1 MKPANPYR
9 DALGRLRPALWGAL
23 LFSAGVNMLMFT
35 GPLFML
41 QLYDRVLSSG
51 SVPTLQGL
59 FAAVVGA
66 YAFLGLYDYLRHRI
80 LSRAAYRLDAQA
92 GDAAFLL
99 RLRSGLPGGAAGARA
114 PQDLAVVRGF
124 LSGPGAVGF
133 FDLPW
138 TPVFA
143 AVTWAIHPW
152 LGMLTLGG
160 MAIAATMALANQM
173 RTSRAIARA
182 MAMDGAEARFLEQA
196 ARSGEAL
203 IPMGMAGAARA
214 RWRRMHD
221 EGLAAGQEGGD
232 RGEGYAA
239 FSKAFRMLLQ
249 SALLGLGGYLA
260 LGGEIS
266 PGMIVATSII
276 AGRALAP
283 IDAVIGQW
291 RNVVRAREAH
301 RRLLACMEGA
311 GRPPART
318 ALPAPG
324 GAVSVRDLTRR
335 APGMERRA
343 DLPPVLRGISFDLS
357 PGDGLGV
364 IGPSASGK
372 STLAR
377 LLVGAWTPDLGE
389 VRLDGAS
396 LSQWD
401 PEALGR
407 HIGYLPQS
415 LELLPGT
422 IAENIRRFDPAGSD
436 AAVVEAAKQA
446 GAHEM
451 ILKLPGGY
459 ETPIGAGAPP
469 LSGGQAQRVG
479 LARALYGGP
488 KLVVLDE
495 PNAHLDAEGDEALT
509 RAVLAARRGGAA
521 VVVMAHRPS
530 AVAAV
535 NRILVL
541 NDGMMADFGEK
552 QEVLRRAT
560 RGAAGAGAGGLAAGA
575 RTQAQAQAQSPE
587 GTRMLEGSK

>member
-1 MKPANPYR
+1 MTPANPYR
-9 DALGRLRPALWGAL
+9 AAIGRLRPALWGAL
-23 LFSAGVNMLMFT
+23 LFSAGVNLLMFA

-41 QLYDRVLSSG
+41 QVYDRVLASG

-59 FAAVVGA
+59 FAAVLGA
-66 YAFLGLYDYLRHRI
+66 YAFLGLYDFLRTRI
-80 LSRAAYRLDAQA
+80 LSRAAYRLDAEA
-92 GDAAFLL
+92 GDAAFAL
-99 RLRSGLPGGAAGARA
+99 RLRSGLPGGERGARA
-114 PQDLAVVRGF
+114 PQDLATVRGF
-124 LSGPGAVGF
+124 MASPAATGF

-138 TPVFA
+138 TPVFV
-143 AVTWAIHPW
+143 AVTWLIHPW

-160 MAIAATMALANQM
+160 AVIAAIMALANQM
-173 RTSRAIARA
+173 RTSRRIAKA
-182 MAMDGAEARFLEQA
+182 MSMDGAEARFLEQA

-203 IPMGMAGAARA
+203 VPMGMAGAAKD

-221 EGLAAGQEGGD
+221 EGLAIGQEGGD
-232 RGEGYAA
+232 RGEAYTA

-260 LGGEIS
+260 LRQEIS

-291 RNVVRAREAH
+291 RAVVRAREAH

-311 GRPPART
+311 GARPPVT
-318 ALPAPG
+318 GLPAPT
-324 GAVSVRDLTRR
+324 GALAVRELTRR
-335 APGMERRA
+335 APGMERRP
-343 DLPPVLRGISFDLS
+343 DLKPILRGVSFDLS

-377 LLVGAWTPDLGE
+377 LLVGAWKPDLGE
-389 VRLDGAS
+389 VRLDGAT
-396 LSQWD
+396 LAQWD
-401 PEALGR
+401 PEDLGR
-407 HIGYLPQS
+407 HIGYLPQT

-422 IAENIRRFDPAGSD
+422 IGENIRRFD
-436 AAVVEAAKQA
+436 AAVDDEAVIAAAKLA

-479 LARALYGGP
+479 LARALYGAP

-509 RAVLAARRGGAA
+509 RAVLAVRKSGAA
-521 VVVMAHRPS
+521 VIVMAHRPS

-535 NRILVL
+535 NKIMVL
-541 NDGMMADFGEK
+541 NDGAVADFGEK
-552 QEVLRRAT
+552 TEVLRRAT
-560 RGAAGAGAGGLAAGA
+560 RAAPAP
-575 RTQAQAQAQSPE
+575 AQAAAPTPAREIAQ
-587 GTRMLEGSK
+587 